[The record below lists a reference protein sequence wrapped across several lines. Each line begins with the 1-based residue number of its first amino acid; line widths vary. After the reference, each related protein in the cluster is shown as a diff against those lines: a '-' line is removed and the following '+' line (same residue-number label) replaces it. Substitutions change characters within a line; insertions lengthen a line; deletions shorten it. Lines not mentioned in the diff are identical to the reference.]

1 MSKFT
6 SEWLNQYVLKRNDQ
20 NQIQD
25 TKPQCVVLNEP
36 LAEKRREENGSARVV
51 VCIESR
57 RVRLIDLDNLYGGA
71 KFLIDAAR
79 YKLLIKGDSAK
90 DIDLQIFQTKVA
102 KGEEETILTI
112 TYP

>member
-1 MSKFT
+1 MKFT
-6 SEWLNQYVLKRNDQ
+6 SEWLNQYVLKRNAQ

-36 LAEKRREENGSARVV
+36 LAAKKGEAPSTGRVYVV
-51 VCIESR
+51 VESR
-57 RVRLIDLDNLYGGA
+57 RSRLIDPDNLCPKY
-71 KFLIDAAR
+71 LIDCLR
-79 YKLLIKGDSAK
+79 YAEIIVDDRAK

-102 KGEEETILTI
+102 KGEEETILKI